1 MATKVSSTKKQNK
14 FEINDQKNPTD
25 NSYPKEYEPI
35 ITLGV
40 MMVAVFIISFFLI
53 QTGFFG

>member
-1 MATKVSSTKKQNK
+1 MAVKVPSTEKQRK
-14 FEINDQKNPTD
+14 FDINEQKIPAD

-40 MMVAVFIISFFLI
+40 MMLAVFIISFFLI